1 MPCTGVSGGR
11 RAQRTLRIDETK
23 GDEMVARGFLPGV
36 AVDHVLERLAKAGG
50 KELDSGK
57 FFSPESSAALAVN
70 TFGRFVDAP
79 ADLPPFPGVEW
90 DAPPI
95 RVEVE
100 YCARFPWAGGR
111 HPWLDAMVE
120 TPRRLFGIESK
131 RFEPFRDAKRVV
143 LSTAYDRPVWGDAMR
158 PFEAMRDR
166 LRSRAVRF
174 EFVDAAQLVKH
185 AFGLVTDS
193 RRLAKTAGLIYL
205 FAEPRFLQGKPIEA
219 AAWTRHRQEIAEFGA
234 AVDGAAVAFHAVSY
248 REWLA
253 SWASHPPH
261 VAGHAGA
268 VLEAFEP

>member
-1 MPCTGVSGGR
+1 
-11 RAQRTLRIDETK
+11 
-23 GDEMVARGFLPGV
+23 MVARGFLPGV

-57 FFSPESSAALAVN
+57 FFSPESSAALSVN
-70 TFGRFVDAP
+70 TFGRFVDTP
-79 ADLPPFPGVEW
+79 ADLPAFPGVEW

-100 YCARFPWAGGR
+100 YCARFPWAGGS

-120 TPRRLFGIESK
+120 TPRRLLGIESK

-143 LSTAYDRPVWGDAMR
+143 ISTAYDRPVWGDAMR

-166 LRSRAVRF
+166 LRSRSGQF

-193 RRLAKTAGLIYL
+193 RRRAKTAGLIYL
-205 FAEPRFLQGKPIEA
+205 FAEPRFMQGKPIEA
-219 AAWTRHRQEIAEFGA
+219 EAWKRHRQEIAEFGA
-234 AVDGAAVAFHAVSY
+234 AVVGAAVSFHAVSY
-248 REWLA
+248 REWLE
-253 SWASHPPH
+253 SWNSHPPH
-261 VAGHAGA
+261 VVAHAGGRSRS
-268 VLEAFEP
+268 VRTLIH